1 MLSGNVLG
9 KLNILVECSK
19 VPPYKIEKS
28 PDIGY
33 FCDMKSGTR
42 DGAKAGPKVTAASA
56 GWSVKCDGH
65 HWPSM
70 AGISVRINKK
80 KNNFEILI

>member
-1 MLSGNVLG
+1 MEMFLENWIFLYNF
-9 KLNILVECSK
+9 LRRTL
-19 VPPYKIEKS
+19 EKS
-28 PDIGY
+28 PDFGY
-33 FCDMKSGTR
+33 SCDMKSGTR